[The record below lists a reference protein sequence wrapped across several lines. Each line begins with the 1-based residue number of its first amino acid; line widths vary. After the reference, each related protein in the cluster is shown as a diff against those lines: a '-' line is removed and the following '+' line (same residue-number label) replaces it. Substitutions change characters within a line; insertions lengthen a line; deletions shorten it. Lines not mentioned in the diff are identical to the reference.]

1 MRQDIALTALF
12 LDTENPRLEIQ
23 QNHRDAVRELFHTE
37 PKKML
42 RLVEDIEQHGM
53 LNPLEKIGVSPSEE
67 HVGGGQEE
75 VARVRRVPATNLR
88 RILETASVRKKFG
101 IKVND
106 KGWAFSDYPPD
117 EMFKWL
123 RRVVHDLSS
132 GKTKVGNI
140 YTAKKILK
148 YVDGFV
154 ESDLPDTKTA
164 LKEPVPV
171 EPVDK
176 AQEPPVALEEHRK
189 KPKRWSLR
197 EAKM

>member
-1 MRQDIALTALF
+1 M
-12 LDTENPRLEIQ
+12 
-23 QNHRDAVRELFHTE
+23 
-37 PKKML
+37 
-42 RLVEDIEQHGM
+42 
-53 LNPLEKIGVSPSEE
+53 
-67 HVGGGQEE
+67 
-75 VARVRRVPATNLR
+75 NLR
-88 RILETASVRKKFG
+88 VTQ
-101 IKVND
+101 
-106 KGWAFSDYPPD
+106 
-117 EMFKWL
+117 L

-140 YTAKKILK
+140 YTAKKIGK

-176 AQEPPVALEEHRK
+176 AQEPPVAPEERRK

-197 EAKM
+197 EAKIHPKHPRLQDIMEELSGIAFEKGE